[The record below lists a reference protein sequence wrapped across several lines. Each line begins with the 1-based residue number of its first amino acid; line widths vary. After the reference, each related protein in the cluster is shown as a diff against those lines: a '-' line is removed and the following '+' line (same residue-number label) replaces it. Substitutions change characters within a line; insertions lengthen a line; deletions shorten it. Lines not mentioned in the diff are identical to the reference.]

1 MLQYPEGAKMDFE
14 FTEEQKMFQTMVQ
27 DFCAKEIEP
36 YAAEWDET
44 EKFPHEVIKKMADAG
59 LYSVQFPKEYGGSG
73 DEVTFV
79 IANEEISRASAG
91 LGVIYLAGLGLAMYP
106 IIMHGNERQ
115 KSHYIPRVINGA
127 IVAFALTEA
136 MAGSDVAALETKY
149 AREGDYYVL
158 NGNKIFITNGA
169 EADFVTT
176 FATKDKSLG
185 YRGISAFVV
194 DKGTNGF
201 SLGKIEKKMGIHPAS
216 AAELIFDNC
225 KIPMAN
231 MLGEEGRGFRI
242 ALEAIDASRVS
253 IAAQALGIAQAA
265 YNAAVSYAKER
276 KQFDTELARLQAI
289 QWMIADMATDID
301 AARLLTYRAAWL
313 TQKEGHAP
321 LKEAAMA
328 KLFASEAAHR
338 VCHKALQIFG
348 GYGYTKDFAVERYY
362 RDQRITELYEGTS
375 EMQRW
380 TIARQVLGIK

>member
-1 MLQYPEGAKMDFE
+1 MDFE
-14 FTEEQKMFQTMVQ
+14 FTEEQKMFQTMVR

-36 YAAEWDET
+36 HAAEWDDT
-44 EKFPHEVIKKMADAG
+44 EQFPHEVIKKMAAAG
-59 LYSVQFPKEYGGSG
+59 LYGVHFPKEYGGGG
-73 DEVTFV
+73 DEMTFT

-91 LGVIYLAGLGLAMYP
+91 LGVIYLAGLGLSMYP
-106 IIMHGNERQ
+106 IILYGSEQQ
-115 KSHYIPRVINGA
+115 KNHYITRAMNGE

-149 AREGDYYVL
+149 AREGDHYVL

-176 FATKDKSLG
+176 FATKDKSIG
-185 YRGISAFVV
+185 YRGISSFVV
-194 DKGTNGF
+194 DKGTKGF
-201 SLGKIEKKMGIHPAS
+201 SVGKIERKMGLHPAS
-216 AAELIFDNC
+216 AAELVFDNC
-225 KIPMAN
+225 KIPVAN
-231 MLGEEGRGFRI
+231 MLGEEGKGFRI

-265 YNAAVSYAKER
+265 HNAAVAYTKER
-276 KQFDTELARLQAI
+276 RQFDTELSRLQAI

-313 TQKEGHAP
+313 TQKEEHAP

-380 TIARQVLGIK
+380 TIARQVLGTK